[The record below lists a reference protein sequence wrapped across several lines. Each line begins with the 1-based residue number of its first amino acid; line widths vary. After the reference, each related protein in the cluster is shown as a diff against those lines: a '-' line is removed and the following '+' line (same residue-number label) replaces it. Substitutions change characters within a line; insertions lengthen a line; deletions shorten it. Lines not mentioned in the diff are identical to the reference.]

1 MDVVHC
7 PHTIICQLPFRRW
20 TREVPPVRFGPRHVP
35 WHFDKLC
42 NNACLLWWYKPRK
55 FIVQNTSVTLRT
67 IINLSKTQLI
77 LIINKSDELKIN
89 YERVR
94 H

>member
-42 NNACLLWWYKPRK
+42 YNACLLWWYKPRK
-55 FIVQNTSVTLRT
+55 FIVQNTSVTKDYYQSKQN
-67 IINLSKTQLI
+67 IINSD
-77 LIINKSDELKIN
+77 NKQI
-89 YERVR
+89 
-94 H
+94 